1 MPLEGTGHGSPSQ
14 AHTDLPRPACPA
26 APTTLSPPASPS
38 LPRLLR
44 HSGPHRPQAMGEY
57 QPKSPSRTASLCSVP
72 SARQRRR
79 RGSRN
84 TGGVS
89 FSPGISCCLD
99 AENLKEL
106 DPNLGYLVTKE
117 VSQKF
122 HLLFPNVALELKGL
136 LDSRWPWGSLDE
148 IQHTF
153 QHTFVF
159 PKSAC
164 QVWDVREGQRVWGG
178 QLVGKRTR
186 ELELEHSGMSCTE
199 LVLHSRHF
207 PPLSFTGPHSYPE
220 KRRHTFCH
228 PGLPAGLASGG
239 S

>member
-72 SARQRRR
+72 STRQRRR

-136 LDSRWPWGSLDE
+136 RDSRWPWGSLDE

-153 QHTFVF
+153 VF

-164 QVWDVREGQRVWGG
+164 QDLIPTLRREGTPSVTQGCRQGWP
-178 QLVGKRTR
+178 LVGAEGPR
-186 ELELEHSGMSCTE
+186 EDTSPQMTTLRM
-199 LVLHSRHF
+199 R
-207 PPLSFTGPHSYPE
+207 
-220 KRRHTFCH
+220 
-228 PGLPAGLASGG
+228 
-239 S
+239 